1 MNEGYWQKIMLE
13 INSSPDYRAVVDEY
27 CEKYNLKELP
37 KPEDHENDPT
47 AGYVYFK
54 HETIKDSKT
63 FYDKG
68 ISEIN
73 PDSIVRILKK
83 GGHLAPE
90 QVEAKGLQENP
101 PEMEAAQPIKPQKIK
116 LPKIGETIQ

>member
-47 AGYVYFK
+47 AGYVYIK
-54 HETIKDSKT
+54 H
-63 FYDKG
+63 
-68 ISEIN
+68 
-73 PDSIVRILKK
+73 
-83 GGHLAPE
+83 
-90 QVEAKGLQENP
+90 
-101 PEMEAAQPIKPQKIK
+101 
-116 LPKIGETIQ
+116 